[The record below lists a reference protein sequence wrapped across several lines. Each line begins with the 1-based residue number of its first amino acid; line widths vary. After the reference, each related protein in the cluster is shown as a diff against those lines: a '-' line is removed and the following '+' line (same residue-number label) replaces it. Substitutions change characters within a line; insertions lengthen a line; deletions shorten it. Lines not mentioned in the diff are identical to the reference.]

1 MNNWS
6 QSLLNANK
14 IIQETIDRVNIDRSK
29 TVSVDTYSIMV
40 NAKRDLKG
48 QVNPYTALQKI
59 INNADRIINY
69 LSELGCKNS
78 PLHCEDIQNI
88 YFPQIINIRN
98 TKALTANVIQ
108 LINESSIPRTIPQDS
123 LPVECRD
130 DKNSPEINQDDN
142 GNVFEIKSFKITS
155 CISKLLKL
163 VERGT
168 DVYFSKIRNM
178 VSYEMEARLKYND
191 LGNGLED
198 IVTATKSDLLQSI
211 LTSYASK
218 DSRISL
224 DDLKTGLETA
234 QYDSKESLKI
244 FFNFFK
250 DDILIALKNNNIPG
264 GPKADLCFRILPYLD
279 ENDQPLLKEA
289 YNSCKL
295 AQKRSYIDGPK
306 ILFSNF
312 VQKVTKKGL
321 FKRTRYSL
329 KNQIDERA
337 KFCSYSDYHNAS
349 LLYDEQIRVKIRN
362 ESQNYK

>member
-1 MNNWS
+1 
-6 QSLLNANK
+6 
-14 IIQETIDRVNIDRSK
+14 
-29 TVSVDTYSIMV
+29 
-40 NAKRDLKG
+40 
-48 QVNPYTALQKI
+48 
-59 INNADRIINY
+59 
-69 LSELGCKNS
+69 
-78 PLHCEDIQNI
+78 
-88 YFPQIINIRN
+88 
-98 TKALTANVIQ
+98 
-108 LINESSIPRTIPQDS
+108 
-123 LPVECRD
+123 
-130 DKNSPEINQDDN
+130 
-142 GNVFEIKSFKITS
+142 
-155 CISKLLKL
+155 
-163 VERGT
+163 
-168 DVYFSKIRNM
+168 M

-198 IVTATKSDLLQSI
+198 IVAATKSDLLQSI

-224 DDLKTGLETA
+224 DDLKTGLETS